1 MNRVQFKNLYY
12 KNVWASFK
20 TSNDA
25 YVQDYI
31 ETFNLYDGDID
42 LSVKENFDF
51 IMYCYKEEI
60 LSKEKTAEILNIVFI
75 ENDGPATAEPTN
87 TK

>member
-1 MNRVQFKNLYY
+1 MNRVQFKNLFD

-42 LSVKENFDF
+42 LSLKENFDF
-51 IMYCYKEEI
+51 IMYCYREEI
-60 LSKEKTAEILNIVFI
+60 FSKEKTAEILNIVFT
-75 ENDGPATAEPTN
+75 ENDGPAIAEPTN